1 MELEIKEKLEKLVGK
16 IKVYEKK
23 EIKIKSFKNV
33 RGTIVIFTN
42 RNSHAF
48 APSEIDGFI
57 ESLQEPKTYT
67 PKIMEPNKKTPV
79 SETKSVT
86 ESSSITINGYQPTKE
101 SVILKNSLMDFLK
114 EINTGEITDE
124 KIKKGKLIYDVSTSI
139 VNIQKTEI
147 ALINA
152 VKK

>member
-16 IKVYEKK
+16 IKVYENK
-23 EIKIKSFKNV
+23 EIIIKSFKNV

-48 APSEIDGFI
+48 APSEIDNFI
-57 ESLQEPKTYT
+57 KSLQEPKTYT
-67 PKIMEPNKKTPV
+67 PNIMESKKTKPV
-79 SETKSVT
+79 AETKSVS
-86 ESSSITINGYQPTKE
+86 EPSSITINGYQPTKE
-101 SVILKNSLMDFLK
+101 SVLLKNSLMDFLK
-114 EINTGEITDE
+114 EINTGDITDE

-139 VNIQKTEI
+139 VNIQKAEI